1 MSVRFNVGANSPGNS
16 LQLTMSVRF
25 SIGAL
30 LKTTSIIMRECF
42 HLHSL
47 LSTRN
52 KLTQENM
59 LRQQHTPLLLLL
71 AAVLAPAPAPVMLLL
86 LVSLLLQ
93 FAVPLLPSAAS
104 VAVEVELLV
113 TVEPQVLLVFDAE
126 LLLLLAEVE
135 GGGVEEGMLVGLRSP
150 PLLIRL
156 LLLPSNALP
165 SG

>member
-1 MSVRFNVGANSPGNS
+1 M
-16 LQLTMSVRF
+16 
-25 SIGAL
+25 
-30 LKTTSIIMRECF
+30 
-42 HLHSL
+42 
-47 LSTRN
+47 
-52 KLTQENM
+52 
-59 LRQQHTPLLLLL
+59 
-71 AAVLAPAPAPVMLLL
+71 
-86 LVSLLLQ
+86 
-93 FAVPLLPSAAS
+93 
-104 VAVEVELLV
+104 AVEVELLV